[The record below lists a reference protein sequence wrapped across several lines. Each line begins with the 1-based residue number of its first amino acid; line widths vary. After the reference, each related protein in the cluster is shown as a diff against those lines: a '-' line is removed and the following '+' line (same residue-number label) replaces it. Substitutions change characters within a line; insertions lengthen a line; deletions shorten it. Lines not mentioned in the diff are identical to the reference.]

1 MFQPLLFASVG
12 ACVELERVTGALAAR
27 AALLVALGCAVRLAT
42 AFAVVDVGGGG
53 AADKLSVW
61 ERAFCAV
68 AWLPKASVQAALA
81 PYPLYVARTARLGAR
96 YEAWGEQILVI
107 GVLSILLTAPAGAM
121 LIDALGP
128 RWLRKAA
135 APEPD
140 AV

>member
-1 MFQPLLFASVG
+1 MIFARALVAHRGPTEPAAAEPELRVLVVG
-12 ACVELERVTGALAAR
+12 AGLTGVLAAARLR
-27 AALLVALGCAVRLAT
+27 ARADAAGRPLRLT
-42 AFAVVDVGGGG
+42 
-53 AADKLSVW
+53 VW

-81 PYPLYVARTARLGAR
+81 PYPLYIARTAGLGAR
-96 YEAWGEQILVI
+96 YEEWGEQILVI